1 MTSILVAGDL
11 FILPEL
17 FESAVRRFAPADAD
31 LSFRHF
37 QTLWPRVPFGDV
49 AEVTEASG
57 SEDEMIAALQGMDI
71 VVANHAPLTARVIE
85 NTRLSFAV
93 AARGGATNVNLAAA
107 RAAGL
112 RVSNAPGRNAA
123 ATAEHSVAMMLA
135 ALRRIPESD
144 AQLRQGI
151 WRGDFYEYENSGGEL
166 GAARVGL
173 IGFGQIGAR
182 VARIVRGFGAQVGI
196 YDPYA
201 GADVAQY
208 GERFASIE
216 ALLAWSTIV
225 SLHARATAETRNI
238 IGTRALALL
247 QRGAVLVNCARGS
260 LVDEAALCD
269 ALASGQL
276 GAAALDVFA
285 HEPLSPGDPLFSA
298 PNLIITPH
306 VAGASRET
314 ALLAA
319 QMAGEEVGR
328 YLREEPLRNEIT

>member
-1 MTSILVAGDL
+1 MTSILVAGDH

-17 FESAVRRFAPADAD
+17 FESAVRRSAPADAE
-31 LSFRHF
+31 LFFRHF
-37 QTLWPRVPFGDV
+37 QTPWPRVPFGDV

-57 SEDEMIAALQGMDI
+57 SEDEMIAALRGMDI

-85 NTRLSFAV
+85 NSRLSFAV

-112 RVSNAPGRNAA
+112 RVSNAPGRNAT

-151 WRGDFYEYENSGGEL
+151 WRGDFYEYESSGGEL

-182 VARIVRGFGAQVGI
+182 VARMVGGFGAQVGI

-201 GADVAQY
+201 DAGLAEF
-208 GERFASIE
+208 GERFASLE
-216 ALLAWSTIV
+216 ALLQWSTIV
-225 SLHARATAETRNI
+225 SLHARATAETRNMI
-238 IGTRALALL
+238 DAHTLALL
-247 QRGAVLVNCARGS
+247 PRGAVLVNCARGS
-260 LVDEAALCD
+260 LVNEAALCD

-285 HEPLSPGDPLFSA
+285 HEPLSTNDPLLSA
-298 PNLIITPH
+298 PNLVITPH
-306 VAGASRET
+306 IAGASRET

-319 QMAGEEVGR
+319 RMAGEEVGR
-328 YLREEPLRNEIT
+328 YLRGEILRNEIT

>member
-1 MTSILVAGDL
+1 MTPILAAGDF

-17 FESAVRRFAPADAD
+17 FESAVRRCAPADAR

-37 QTLWPRVPFGDV
+37 QTPWPRVPFGDV

-57 SEDEMIAALQGMDI
+57 SEDEMIAALKGIDI

-85 NTRLSFAV
+85 NSRLSFAV
-93 AARGGATNVNLAAA
+93 AARGGATNVNLSAA

-151 WRGDFYEYENSGGEL
+151 WRGDFYEYEASGGEL

-182 VARIVRGFGAQVGI
+182 VARIVSGFGAQVGI

-201 GADVAQY
+201 DAVEQY
-208 GERFASIE
+208 GERFASLE
-216 ALLAWSTIV
+216 ALLEWSTIV
-225 SLHARATAETRNI
+225 SLHARATAETRNMI
-238 IGTRALALL
+238 NADTLALL
-247 QRGAVLVNCARGS
+247 PRGAVLVNCARGS

-269 ALASGQL
+269 ALANGQL

-285 HEPLSPGDPLFSA
+285 HEPLSPGDPLLSA
-298 PNLIITPH
+298 PNLVITPH
-306 VAGASRET
+306 IAGASRET

-328 YLREEPLRNEIT
+328 YLRGEPLRHEIT